1 MIHFIRANLRL
12 ARHQRSIRR
21 AIPLAVILLLIVGA
35 AAADGPVTL
44 TGTVTDANGPVAGA
58 VVRIALT
65 DNATTSAADGAFR
78 LADVQATGPLT
89 VTAWAE
95 GYYIS
100 AVKLA
105 ADAQERTGQRG
116 LNIVLERH
124 FIGDNPKYDWVSRD
138 GVAGSAACGECHT
151 QNPEWEADAHGQSA
165 VNPRFLSLYAGTDLQ
180 GNQSARTKF
189 DLGVPVERDPEEP
202 YHGPGYRL
210 DYPDRNGNCAA
221 CHTPLAAK
229 IPNDTNCGWSGCHT
243 SVTAERVPN
252 LVPPAPSPLN
262 LTGVAAEGITC
273 EFCHK
278 IGDVYLN
285 EAGLPLPD
293 MPGIMGYRLYRPHEK
308 ERQLFFG
315 PFDDVDGD
323 DSYLALQSESAF
335 CAPCHYG
342 VFGGVVGVGHVAGG
356 TLIYNS
362 YGEWL
367 DSPYSDPETG
377 QTCQDCHMPPADYE
391 YFIYP
396 EQGGQP
402 RPGQL
407 HVHTMPGAAD
417 EALLRNAVTM
427 TTTAT
432 LLGNR
437 LIVDVS
443 VTNDKTGHHVP
454 TDSPLRH
461 AMLVV
466 TASDAAGQPLRR
478 LAGTRLPA
486 WTGDYAGQ
494 PGRVYAKVLRDDW
507 TGEQPT
513 AAYWRPVT
521 IVADTRLAAYATDRS
536 RYVFDL
542 PLDAAGGQATA
553 RLVFR
558 RAYQEMMQQKGWTDP
573 DIVMAEQTVRVGQ

>member
-1 MIHFIRANLRL
+1 
-12 ARHQRSIRR
+12 
-21 AIPLAVILLLIVGA
+21 
-35 AAADGPVTL
+35 
-44 TGTVTDANGPVAGA
+44 
-58 VVRIALT
+58 
-65 DNATTSAADGAFR
+65 
-78 LADVQATGPLT
+78 
-89 VTAWAE
+89 
-95 GYYIS
+95 
-100 AVKLA
+100 
-105 ADAQERTGQRG
+105 
-116 LNIVLERH
+116 
-124 FIGDNPKYDWVSRD
+124 
-138 GVAGSAACGECHT
+138 
-151 QNPEWEADAHGQSA
+151 
-165 VNPRFLSLYAGTDLQ
+165 
-180 GNQSARTKF
+180 
-189 DLGVPVERDPEEP
+189 
-202 YHGPGYRL
+202 
-210 DYPDRNGNCAA
+210 
-221 CHTPLAAK
+221 
-229 IPNDTNCGWSGCHT
+229 
-243 SVTAERVPN
+243 
-252 LVPPAPSPLN
+252 
-262 LTGVAAEGITC
+262 
-273 EFCHK
+273 
-278 IGDVYLN
+278 
-285 EAGLPLPD
+285 
-293 MPGIMGYRLYRPHEK
+293 
-308 ERQLFFG
+308 
-315 PFDDVDGD
+315 
-323 DSYLALQSESAF
+323 
-335 CAPCHYG
+335 
-342 VFGGVVGVGHVAGG
+342 
-356 TLIYNS
+356 
-362 YGEWL
+362 
-367 DSPYSDPETG
+367 
-377 QTCQDCHMPPADYE
+377 MPPADYE

-558 RAYQEMMQQKGWTDP
+558 RAYQEVMQQKGWTDP